1 LGIAAD
7 MIPLIFDIVSSTAIF
22 VLAVLGLGVI
32 ASMMGIFNF
41 AHGEFLLIGAYTVYI
56 AQANGLPTWMGM
68 AAAPI
73 VVGVVA
79 LALERTIIRRF
90 YATPV
95 AAMIGTFAIGLVL
108 RESVRLLLGGQFYSV
123 EAPLVGSF
131 FVGDIAFSKW
141 RVVIIVATILVLGAS
156 YLLLSRTRIGL
167 YVRAS
172 LENPSLA
179 RASAIS
185 IDRVYAGTF
194 AFGAALAGVAG
205 GLMVP
210 IYSLNADIG
219 VPFLIKSFLAVMVGG
234 IGSLEASAIGAAFV
248 GAFAAGLPW
257 AIKPVVADVLVF
269 LLAIMFVKY
278 RPNGLLSLW
287 RR

>member
-1 LGIAAD
+1 MDI
-7 MIPLIFDIVSSTAIF
+7 IPFGFDIISSMAIF

-41 AHGEFLLIGAYTVYI
+41 AHGEFLLVGAYTVYL
-56 AQANGLPTWMGM
+56 AQANNIPTWVGM
-68 AAAPI
+68 LAAPV
-73 VVGVVA
+73 VVGAIA
-79 LALERTIIRRF
+79 LVLERIIIRRF

-95 AAMIGTFAIGLVL
+95 AAMISTFAIGLVL
-108 RESVRLLLGGQFYSV
+108 REGVRLLLGGQFYSV
-123 EAPLVGSF
+123 DAPLIGSF
-131 FVGDIAFSKW
+131 FVGNVAFSKW
-141 RVVIIVATILVLGAS
+141 RVAIIVATVLVLGVS

-185 IDRVYAGTF
+185 TDRVYAATF
-194 AFGAALAGVAG
+194 AFGAALAGLAG

-234 IGSLEASAIGAAFV
+234 MGSLGGSAIGAAFV

-269 LLAIMFVKY
+269 VLAILFVKY
-278 RPNGLLSLW
+278 RPSGLSSPW